1 MRLDSGCVLFA
12 EFVSVRGV
20 VMRRLFNWWIIKKK
34 RVNAANET
42 PPPSGPSN
50 MVDFSYA
57 ENARNFRIFL
67 MR

>member
-1 MRLDSGCVLFA
+1 MFIGISFSIAQIWQMITGG
-12 EFVSVRGV
+12 S
-20 VMRRLFNWWIIKKK
+20 
-34 RVNAANET
+34 
-42 PPPSGPSN
+42 PPSGPSN